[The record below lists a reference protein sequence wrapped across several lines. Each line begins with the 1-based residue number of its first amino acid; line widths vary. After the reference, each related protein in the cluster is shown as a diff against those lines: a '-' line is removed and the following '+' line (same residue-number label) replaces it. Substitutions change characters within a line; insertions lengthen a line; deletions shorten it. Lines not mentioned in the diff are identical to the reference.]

1 MPAALER
8 SVNWFKCTGAP
19 EVRRYRTIDIDGYAK
34 GILKGDVLALGQ
46 VGGAPN
52 SNRCLQAVATAT
64 TVASATLILGF
75 ALNDVLYQGTTKT
88 TEYVDVLM
96 PNDRTFFRMAL
107 GGGTAMTAAGAGA
120 IVGAQRELIRATVP
134 TSPATELDRSKG
146 YYSVHSG
153 TTDVKVEIADIDL
166 SSWETYPSGSSDAYP
181 YVWVRVIPAQR
192 VIL

>member
-8 SVNWFKCTGAP
+8 SQNWYKCHGVP

-34 GILKGDVLALGQ
+34 GIRKGDVLTLGR
-46 VGGAPN
+46 VDAAPN

-64 TVASATLILGF
+64 TLHASTLILGF
-75 ALNDVLYQGTTKT
+75 AMNDVLYQGTTKT

-96 PNDRTFFRMAL
+96 PNERTLFRMVL
-107 GGGTAMTAAGAGA
+107 GGGTAMTAAGAGVN
-120 IVGAQRELIRATVP
+120 VGEQRELIRATVP
-134 TSPATELDRSKG
+134 TTAATELDGSKG
-146 YYSVHSG
+146 YYSVHTG
-153 TTDVKVEIADIDL
+153 TTAVKVEIADIDL
-166 SSWETYPSGSSDAYP
+166 SSWETYPSGSSDAFP